1 MPTYDNKNAA
11 TVTVAKGKNPRQLF
25 KHQEAAIRYINI
37 RYINHHEKWV
47 EAKH

>member
-25 KHQEAAIRYINI
+25 KHQEAAIRYIN
-37 RYINHHEKWV
+37 HHEKWV